1 MTTMQVRLRRWLRR
15 VIDYLVMSV
24 ITTVFVSP
32 ILYLLLG
39 SLKPS
44 SEVLTGLSGFLP
56 KNLSFHNYRAVSASL
71 SSESTGYLWR
81 FLFVSVVVAAITVL
95 GGLVV
100 NSLAAYSFA
109 RLVWFGRDWVFVL
122 VLLLVIVP
130 FESVAVPLFYL
141 LNGHRNTVYVQSLPF
156 IANAFSIYL
165 FYAFFI
171 DLPASVEEAARVDGA
186 GPWRT
191 FFSVIVPMSKPV
203 FAAVMIL
210 TFLTQWGSFLWPAL
224 MVSDPSVRPLPLE
237 ISVFSD
243 QHPPDWGQVFAFGV
257 ILVTPVL
264 LVFLAFQRWFVASVA
279 GSGIRG

>member
-1 MTTMQVRLRRWLRR
+1 MTTMQVRRRRWLRR
-15 VIDYLVMSV
+15 LIDYLVMSV
-24 ITTVFVSP
+24 ITAVFVSP
-32 ILYLLLG
+32 ILYLFLG

-81 FLFVSVVVAAITVL
+81 FLFVSVVIAAITVL

-109 RLVWFGRDWVFVL
+109 RLVWFGRDWVFLLVL
-122 VLLLVIVP
+122 VLVIVP

-171 DLPASVEEAARVDGA
+171 DLPTSVEEAARVDGA

-203 FAAVMIL
+203 FAAVTIL

-237 ISVFSD
+237 ISVFSA

-264 LVFLAFQRWFVASVA
+264 IVFLAFQKWFVASV
-279 GSGIRG
+279 GNSGIRG

>member
-1 MTTMQVRLRRWLRR
+1 MTTHSRRRRWLRL
-15 VIDYLVMSV
+15 IDYLLMCG
-24 ITTVFVSP
+24 ITAVFVAP
-32 ILYLLLG
+32 ILYLFLG

-44 SEVLTGLSGFLP
+44 SEVLAGLSGFAP
-56 KNLSFHNYRAVSASL
+56 KHLSFHNYRAVAASL

-81 FLFVSVVVAAITVL
+81 FLLISVVVAATTVL

-109 RLVWFGRDWVFVL
+109 RLVWFGRNWVFLL

-130 FESVAVPLFYL
+130 FESIAVPLFYL
-141 LNGHRNTVYVQSLPF
+141 LDGQRNTIYVQSLPF
-156 IANAFSIYL
+156 IANAFSIYM

-171 DLPASVEEAARVDGA
+171 DLPTSVEEAARVDGA

-203 FAAVMIL
+203 FAAVTIL
-210 TFLTQWGSFLWPAL
+210 TFVTQWGSFLWPAL

-237 ISVFSD
+237 ISVFSA

-257 ILVTPVL
+257 ILVAPVL
-264 LVFLAFQRWFVASVA
+264 VVFLAFQKWFVASVA
-279 GSGIRG
+279 SAGIRR

>member
-1 MTTMQVRLRRWLRR
+1 MRTTQVRRRRWLWRLL
-15 VIDYLVMSV
+15 DYLVMSV
-24 ITTVFVSP
+24 ITAVFVSP

-39 SLKPS
+39 SLKPT

-71 SSESTGYLWR
+71 SSASTGYLSR
-81 FLFVSVVVAAITVL
+81 FLFVSVVIAAITVL

-109 RLVWFGRDWVFVL
+109 RLVWFGRDWVFLL

-130 FESVAVPLFYL
+130 FESIAVPLFYL
-141 LNGHRNTVYVQSLPF
+141 LNGHRNTLYVQSLPF
-156 IANAFSIYL
+156 IANAFSIYM

-171 DLPASVEEAARVDGA
+171 DLPSSVEEAARVDGA
-186 GPWRT
+186 GRWRT

-203 FAAVMIL
+203 FAAVTIL

-237 ISVFSD
+237 ISVFSA

-257 ILVTPVL
+257 ILVAPVV
-264 LVFLAFQRWFVASVA
+264 LVFLVFQKWFVASVG